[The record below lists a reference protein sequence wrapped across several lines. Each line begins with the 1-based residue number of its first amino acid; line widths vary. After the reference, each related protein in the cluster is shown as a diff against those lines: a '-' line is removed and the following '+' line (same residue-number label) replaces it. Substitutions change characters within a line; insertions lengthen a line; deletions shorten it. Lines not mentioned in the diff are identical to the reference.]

1 MLSGMGRQKGRSQA
15 APTLVDFWAP
25 AWQRALEAARTTSG
39 ADVEAEIARVKDP
52 VGRAR
57 RAAELAAP
65 GNMRVALAL
74 ALGTT
79 PAEIEKDKAGYRMI
93 AEDAHRLL
101 AMVGLRAGEAVEVEM
116 SDRMQDFLTRF
127 FGQGGAR
134 RSTAHGKGDQNG

>member
-1 MLSGMGRQKGRSQA
+1 MASKRVTRT
-15 APTLVDFWAP
+15 PTLEDFWSP

-127 FGQGGAR
+127 FGPTRGREAR
-134 RSTAHGKGDQNG
+134 GKGDTDG